1 MSRPAQPGP
10 GEADPRP
17 AAAALRRHPL
27 LPPGGRGAAV
37 REGAAQHALVPGGAA
52 RPAAHPPG
60 GRHAAEV
67 AHRGEEEYAG
77 GGEMKI
83 GGFMLEPEPMR
94 DFRDLDDSDI
104 RE

>member
-1 MSRPAQPGP
+1 
-10 GEADPRP
+10 
-17 AAAALRRHPL
+17 
-27 LPPGGRGAAV
+27 V
-37 REGAAQHALVPGGAA
+37 A
-52 RPAAHPPG
+52 R
-60 GRHAAEV
+60 
-67 AHRGEEEYAG
+67 RGEEEYAG